1 MYIHTWKTIYDTL
14 CIFIIHFNAQVT
26 PEKQVISNSI
36 FNIKCCSLLR
46 LYTNGNT
53 YWKKNRST
61 LQVIPVCLEKH
72 TKWKQKY
79 FKQKLVRHTLIKME
93 VTFLFSTLIVGLF
106 YVSEAQNN
114 QQGLFLWKYKVD
126 VNTVISSRRLL
137 VNYINCLL
145 DKGPCT
151 AEATELKSKYSYI
164 YVYRFGG

>member
-1 MYIHTWKTIYDTL
+1 
-14 CIFIIHFNAQVT
+14 
-26 PEKQVISNSI
+26 
-36 FNIKCCSLLR
+36 
-46 LYTNGNT
+46 
-53 YWKKNRST
+53 
-61 LQVIPVCLEKH
+61 
-72 TKWKQKY
+72 
-79 FKQKLVRHTLIKME
+79 ME

-151 AEATELKSKYSYI
+151 AEATELKKILPNAISTQCKDCSLVEKQAVGKIFAHLLQYHREQWNQLLDKYDPEGTFRKQYELDGDED
-164 YVYRFGG
+164 YDEDKEAN